1 MDEHGLDE
9 LDRRILQILIE
20 QYGGGPAGLAAIAAT
35 VGEDKGTLEDLYEP
49 FLIQEGFLQRTQRGR
64 VATRRAY
71 EHLGLAPPAG
81 ANRSLF

>member
-1 MDEHGLDE
+1 
-9 LDRRILQILIE
+9 
-20 QYGGGPAGLAAIAAT
+20 

-49 FLIQEGFLQRTQRGR
+49 FLIQQGFLQRTQRGR

-71 EHLGLAPPAG
+71 EHLGLEPPTG